1 MEHQKTTEATGY
13 LIGNK
18 FADKITKNLQQSY
31 SETIINEHDKEI
43 PQERYISRGKA
54 ENYLWS
60 DINIIV

>member
-54 ENYLWS
+54 ENYL
-60 DINIIV
+60 